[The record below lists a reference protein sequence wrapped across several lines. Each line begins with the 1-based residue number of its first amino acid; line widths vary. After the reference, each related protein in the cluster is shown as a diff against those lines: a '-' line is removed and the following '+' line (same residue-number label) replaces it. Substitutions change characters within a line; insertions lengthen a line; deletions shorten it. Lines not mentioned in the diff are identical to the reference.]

1 MEKLTSNEIIKL
13 LDALVGSTEPIGETN
28 YDLEVV
34 DNLQKVV
41 DICDWCLDR
50 VVIARTYLGRPE
62 LSMHQIGYKAQCI
75 MQEWEEWL
83 AEKEKE

>member
-34 DNLQKVV
+34 DNLQN
-41 DICDWCLDR
+41 
-50 VVIARTYLGRPE
+50 
-62 LSMHQIGYKAQCI
+62 QILQ
-75 MQEWEEWL
+75 M
-83 AEKEKE
+83 EKQLRFNV